1 MWPIRGHLCVSVLFS
16 SDRRLKKKKDI
27 FGSEFLLITLDSHLE
42 IAQYF
47 RQPKPRVNVSRQRI
61 FYMNVR
67 VWTHKHCYSNI
78 SAIYAKGE

>member
-1 MWPIRGHLCVSVLFS
+1 MWPIRGHLRVSVPLS
-16 SDRRLKKKKDI
+16 SDRRCNI
-27 FGSEFLLITLDSHLE
+27 FGSEFLLITLDSHFE

-67 VWTHKHCYSNI
+67 VWTHKYCYSNI